1 MSEETKTFVFG
12 DSGKSSLDPN
22 ALLAMMNGNGGFGGN
37 GNWLWVIFLFFL
49 YGWGGNG
56 FGFGRGNGSGLGN
69 QINNDYGRDLLYQAI
84 NGNRTA
90 ISELAS
96 SLNCSVGQIQ
106 SGINSVMTSIQG
118 VGNQVGMSGQA
129 VINAIQ
135 QGNSQLAQQLAQCC
149 CDNRLLTTQQGY
161 ENRIAMSEQTGIIG
175 GKIDAQTQM
184 INDRFCQLEARELQ
198 NKIDALREERST
210 LQGQISQANQTAQI
224 QAYLASAVS
233 PLAAGI
239 SALKSD
245 VDGIKCKLPAT
256 VSVQKQEGVLVP
268 TCLAAQLGLY
278 GLGAS
283 VTGNGPW
290 L

>member
-12 DSGKSSLDPN
+12 DSGKGSLDPN

-49 YGWGGNG
+49 YGWGGNS
-56 FGFGRGNGSGLGN
+56 FGRGNGNGLGN
-69 QINNDYGRDLLYQAI
+69 QINNDYGRDLLNQAI
-84 NGNRTA
+84 LGNRTA

-106 SGINSVMTSIQG
+106 NGITSVLSAVQG

-135 QGNSQLAQQLAQCC
+135 QGNCQLAQQLAQCC

-184 INDRFCQLEARELQ
+184 INDRFCQLETRELQ

-233 PLAAGI
+233 SLAAGI

-256 VSVQKQEGVLVP
+256 VNVQKQEGVLVP

-278 GLGAS
+278 GLGS
-283 VTGNGPW
+283 GVGMIGNGPW

>member
-22 ALLAMMNGNGGFGGN
+22 ALLAMMNANGGFGGN
-37 GNWLWVIFLFFL
+37 GNWLWMLLLFVIF
-49 YGWGGNG
+49 GRNA
-56 FGFGRGNGSGLGN
+56 FGMMGAGGLGN
-69 QINNDYGRDLLYQAI
+69 QINNDYGRDLLNQAI
-84 NGNRTA
+84 LGNRTA

-106 SGINSVMTSIQG
+106 NGITSVLSAVQG

-149 CDNRLLTTQQGY
+149 CDNRLLATQQGY
-161 ENRIAMSEQTGIIG
+161 ENRIAISEQTGIIG

-184 INDRFCQLEARELQ
+184 INDRFCQLETRELQ

-245 VDGIKCKLPAT
+245 VDGIKCKLPTT

-278 GLGAS
+278 GLGAG

>member
-49 YGWGGNG
+49 YGWGGNR
-56 FGFGRGNGSGLGN
+56 FGRGNGNGLGN
-69 QINNDYGRDLLYQAI
+69 QINNDYGRDLLNQAI
-84 NGNRTA
+84 LGNRTA

-106 SGINSVMTSIQG
+106 NGITSVLSAVQG

-135 QGNSQLAQQLAQCC
+135 QGNCQLAQQLAQCC

-184 INDRFCQLEARELQ
+184 INDRFCQLETRELQ

-233 PLAAGI
+233 PLTAGI

-256 VSVQKQEGVLVP
+256 VNVQKQEGVLVP

-278 GLGAS
+278 GLGAG